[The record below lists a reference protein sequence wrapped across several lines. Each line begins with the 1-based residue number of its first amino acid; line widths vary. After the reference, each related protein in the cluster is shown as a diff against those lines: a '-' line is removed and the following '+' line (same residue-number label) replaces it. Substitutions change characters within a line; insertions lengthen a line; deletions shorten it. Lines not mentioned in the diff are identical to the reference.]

1 MLSRF
6 NNFMY
11 DLNRAGIAS
20 SSTLSSTDD
29 LEELEE
35 LENENYIALAN
46 FNIINEHNYA
56 TYYKI
61 Q

>member
-1 MLSRF
+1 
-6 NNFMY
+6 MY

-29 LEELEE
+29 LEELEDE
-35 LENENYIALAN
+35 DYIALAN
-46 FNIINEHNYA
+46 FNIISEHNYA